1 MAGTRK
7 LGRTTSQRKAL
18 LNGLVTSLILN
29 GKIET
34 TLAKAKEVKSL
45 NDSLIDLDIKEK
57 FY

>member
-7 LGRTTSQRKAL
+7 LSRTTSQRKAL

-29 GKIET
+29 GRVET

-45 NDSLIDLDIKEK
+45 TDSLIDLAIK
-57 FY
+57 